1 MSKKVAKDDPVEL
14 DIPDGVP
21 DADQAVEIMRTWIAD
36 GAMMLSLNSDAF
48 GDRVVDWGRILGEV
62 AHHVARA
69 AKLNGHMDEHEALQ
83 AVRQGF
89 DAAMQSAQPT
99 MSGSVRGRVNH

>member
-1 MSKKVAKDDPVEL
+1 MIKKIVKEDPVEL
-14 DIPDGVP
+14 DIPDAVP
-21 DADQAVEIMRTWIAD
+21 DARQAVEIMRTWIAD

-48 GDRVVDWGRILGEV
+48 GDRVVDWGRILGEI

-69 AKLNGHMDEHEALQ
+69 AKLNGQMDEHEALQ
-83 AVRQGF
+83 AVRRGF
-89 DAAMQSAQPT
+89 DAAMQSSQPT